1 MPILLAYGIGNCSCV
16 SSPELPA
23 TSRQIFFYTCT
34 RQGSSPCLGKG
45 FKIFNFRDYA
55 ANMLVHAEERGG
67 DGCKDQLRGLGE
79 WRSDKQATKCDVI
92 LHSCVNSL

>member
-1 MPILLAYGIGNCSCV
+1 
-16 SSPELPA
+16 
-23 TSRQIFFYTCT
+23 
-34 RQGSSPCLGKG
+34 
-45 FKIFNFRDYA
+45 
-55 ANMLVHAEERGG
+55 MLVHAEERGG